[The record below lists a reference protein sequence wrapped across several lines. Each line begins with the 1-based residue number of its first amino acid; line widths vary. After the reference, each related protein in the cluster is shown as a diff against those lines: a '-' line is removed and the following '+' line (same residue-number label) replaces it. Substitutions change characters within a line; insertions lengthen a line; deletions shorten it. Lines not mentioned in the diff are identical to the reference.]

1 MHFNN
6 NKQGC
11 LVKCLVDGIYSDA
24 TDSLSQFKII
34 LARFDSFFSGHTQQ
48 DVSECFSYLMD
59 ILHLGTK
66 QNLLCDTL
74 NSSYSDEL
82 SYSLTKR
89 LFLYNLKHI
98 TQCIKCR
105 FITSVFTE
113 SHMHIIYPLD
123 NSTVMDMLKS
133 SLDVRVSKFCG
144 CCNVNTDHT
153 ESISFEQPPEILSL
167 VISRFDSNSTNKNT
181 DSIKINR
188 QLHIASQNYN
198 LIGSIHHHGRTIA
211 SGHYTANIFYQDSAF
226 LCNDSQVIPLNNFES
241 SNSVYMLFY
250 ARNGESVG

>member
-1 MHFNN
+1 MF
-6 NKQGC
+6 KE
-11 LVKCLVDGIYSDA
+11 LV
-24 TDSLSQFKII
+24 I
-34 LARFDSFFSGHTQQ
+34 L
-48 DVSECFSYLMD
+48 
-59 ILHLGTK
+59 LHLEVILFTTQK
-66 QNLLCDTL
+66 NILCDAL
-74 NSSYSDEL
+74 NSSYNDEL

-105 FITSVFTE
+105 FITSVFTA

-144 CCNVNTDHT
+144 CCDVNTDHA

-188 QLHIASQNYN
+188 QLHIIASQNYN